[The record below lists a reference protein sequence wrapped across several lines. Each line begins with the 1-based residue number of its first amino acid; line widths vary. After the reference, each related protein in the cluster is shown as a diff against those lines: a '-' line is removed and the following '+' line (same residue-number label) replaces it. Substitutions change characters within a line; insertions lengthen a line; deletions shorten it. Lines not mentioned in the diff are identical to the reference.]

1 MNEHMIY
8 VLNVDSS
15 ILQAYNKRITDI
27 FMTKHKSGIV
37 KYCGKDME
45 RFQLFF
51 EAALFAVAEWQ
62 IQVEA
67 ETIHC
72 DEVEVMDFFE
82 RLDSYEAGK
91 LAESILIF
99 NDIIVMSS
107 NEKVCTYFLR

>member
-1 MNEHMIY
+1 
-8 VLNVDSS
+8 
-15 ILQAYNKRITDI
+15 
-27 FMTKHKSGIV
+27 
-37 KYCGKDME
+37 ME
-45 RFQLFF
+45 RFQLFL

-62 IQVEA
+62 IQVEV

-72 DEVEVMDFFE
+72 NEVEVIDFFE

-99 NDIIVMSS
+99 NDIIVMSG